1 MGFETVLL
9 MVFAFA
15 AGIVYI
21 RFKDKMRTPFKWECP
36 EPNCG
41 FSISTNKLDA
51 TTKVQENHT
60 HTFHERI

>member
-1 MGFETVLL
+1 METVML

-21 RFKDKMRTPFKWECP
+21 RFKQKLQTPFEWECP
-36 EPNCG
+36 HPECG
-41 FSISTNKLDA
+41 FVISTNKLDA
-51 TTKVQENHT
+51 TEAVKNNHI